1 MPQEYELVDQLHN
14 RARVEAGRE
23 ERGRQPPRGSPSPL
37 PPPRSRSLAQSQTRS
52 LSPSLRSSLLFARI
66 DAAAGTAGAAD
77 TFEEEAAF
85 QKVWR
90 QYERGAG
97 GAVGTWMQ
105 RWRRSVWAAAGVAG
119 VLVWLAGV
127 AAYLG
132 GRGAL
137 RAAPHAAVAGTAG
150 LNVTLN
156 PYSAANDNVTM
167 AGLYAGRWA
176 PEWAEVEWLGAAQYP
191 RARRGG
197 GYYLTRDASG
207 TVLRQ
212 AGSDY
217 AAAVVGRRFAYGNDF
232 FAVARVVAN
241 PARPIDEAEW
251 HVVVTDVAPQW
262 RHLSFALYWVWSV
275 HTDDFAP
282 LQPPAAAAAAAAAS
296 PQARAQAGA
305 LYKLHYAEFSP
316 RGTHILLAFDHNL
329 YLYDCAAGA
338 TVGAGAPGPV
348 ARAATALTSLGSA
361 TVFHGKP
368 DWVYEEEVAGSDR
381 MAWWS
386 PDLRRVVYATL
397 NDTRVGAVELAYYVG
412 DAPEVD
418 QYPRTTSLRYPK
430 PGTANPTVALHC
442 YDTMDGSTVEI
453 VAGDFLLY
461 AVQWLDSDAVL
472 FKTSDRASKRLARRV
487 WVPSTRKMED
497 ARGAAREGDWAASAA
512 AVAVVPAGARAG
524 GGYVDLVAVDD
535 QPHLAFFARD
545 APPRVLTRAAAWGV
559 LDGAAFAFDAA
570 RRCVYFVATRRS
582 SMDAHLMA
590 VDLEGAVRELTL
602 ALRDGLYEAAFLADA
617 QYLDLRYAGPGAPWQ
632 RLVDMGALAA
642 AEDAPDAFIEAQPPL
657 SSMAKALAH
666 TNTPTKVYRQIAVD
680 GLLLDVVEILPPN
693 FDPRRFR
700 YPVLAAVYGG
710 PGSKLAT
717 KRFRVDFEEVASATL
732 NCIVLLIDPRGTGNS
747 WRSRR
752 WAAGRLGHWE
762 PRDVVAVTQRYVAAN
777 AFVDAE
783 RVALWG
789 WLYGGYVALKTLEY
803 DGGAV
808 FKYAMAVAPVTNWLF
823 YDSVYV
829 ERVMGAPGPGYDASR
844 VDNVARLARARRFL
858 VMHGTADDNVHI
870 QNLYW
875 LLDRLDLFGVENY
888 DVHFFPDS
896 DHSILYHR
904 ASVVVYDKLLHWLG
918 DAFAGRFDD
927 RQ

>member
-1 MPQEYELVDQLHN
+1 MRQEYELVDQSHN
-14 RARVEAGRE
+14 RARVEAGGE
-23 ERGRQPPRGSPSPL
+23 DQRGREPPSPPSPPRGSRGSRT
-37 PPPRSRSLAQSQTRS
+37 RSRSS
-52 LSPSLRSSLLFARI
+52 SPSSRSSSLFARI
-66 DAAAGTAGAAD
+66 EAAAGAAGAAD

-90 QYERGAG
+90 RYERGAG
-97 GAVGTWMQ
+97 GAVGAWMQ
-105 RWRRSVWAAAGVAG
+105 RWRRSVWAAVGVAG
-119 VLVWLAGV
+119 VLLWVAGV
-127 AAYLG
+127 AAYSG

-176 PEWAEVEWLGAAQYP
+176 PQWAEVEWLGAAQYP

-197 GYYLTRDASG
+197 GGGFYLTRDASG

-232 FAVARVVAN
+232 FEVARVIAN

-262 RHLSFALYWVWSV
+262 RHSSLALYWVWSV
-275 HTDDFAP
+275 HTNDFAP
-282 LQPPAAAAAAAAAS
+282 LQPPVAAAAAAS
-296 PQARAQAGA
+296 PHARTQAGA
-305 LYKLHYAEFSP
+305 LYKLHYAAFSP

-338 TVGAGAPGPV
+338 TVDAGAPGPV
-348 ARAATALTSLGSA
+348 ARAATALTSSGSA
-361 TVFHGKP
+361 AVFHGKP

-386 PDLRRVVYATL
+386 PDSRRVVYATL

-430 PGTANPTVALHC
+430 PGTANPAVALHC
-442 YDTMDGSTVEI
+442 YDTEDGSTTEI
-453 VAGDFLLY
+453 LAGDLLLY
-461 AVQWLDSDAVL
+461 AVQWLDSDAL
-472 FKTSDRASKRLARRV
+472 LLKTSDRASKRLARRM
-487 WVPSTRKMED
+487 WAPSTRQM
-497 ARGAAREGDWAASAA
+497 AGAHGAAREGDWAASAA
-512 AVAVVPAGARAG
+512 AVAVVPDGARA

-545 APPRVLTRAAAWGV
+545 AAPRVLTRAAAWGV
-559 LDGAAFAFDAA
+559 LDGAAFALDSV

-590 VDLEGAVRELTL
+590 VDLEGAVRELTP
-602 ALRDGLYEAAFLADA
+602 ASRDGLYEAAFSPDA
-617 QYLDLRYAGPGAPWQ
+617 QYVDLRYTGPHAPWQ
-632 RLVDMGALAA
+632 RLVNMGALAD

-657 SSMAKALAH
+657 SSMTKALAH

-717 KRFRVDFEEVASATL
+717 KRFRVDFEEVACATL

-789 WLYGGYVALKTLEY
+789 WSYGGYVALKTLEY

-829 ERVMGAPGPGYDASR
+829 ERVMGAPGPSYDASR
-844 VDNVARLARARRFL
+844 VDNVARLAGARRFL

-870 QNLYW
+870 QNSYW

-896 DHSILYHR
+896 DHSISYHR
-904 ASVVVYDKLLHWLG
+904 ASVVVYDKLLHWLS

-927 RQ
+927 RE